1 MTDVLG
7 GEYLVYIETWPYLDE
22 FTEADETAV
31 YATPARESRR
41 RSTITVLRN
50 RHLTLTAVSPRTVE
64 INRSLTIVARYAR
77 CFRAEFGRVISR
89 NDSEDR

>member
-31 YATPARESRR
+31 YATPARRQE
-41 RSTITVLRN
+41 RN
-50 RHLTLTAVSPRTVE
+50 ELYGFPEAAL
-64 INRSLTIVARYAR
+64 
-77 CFRAEFGRVISR
+77 G
-89 NDSEDR
+89 